1 MILINIKRGHYY
13 NEGSFGGILR
23 YISYSRIAMIMKKIN
38 LTPIIDVVFILLI
51 FFMLATNFQDFS
63 QTDIELSS
71 ESSKSM
77 SSDKKMYVVSVDKDK
92 SYKLNNENLHINDI
106 KAKILT
112 SVRREEDHLVVI
124 KPNDDVNMQLILIV
138 MEDFKNSNIN
148 NLLLGIKDDKEQNT
162 EYYDPTSRK
171 TKTPKI
177 LGKPVQ

>member
-1 MILINIKRGHYY
+1 MKR
-13 NEGSFGGILR
+13 
-23 YISYSRIAMIMKKIN
+23 IN

-77 SSDKKMYVVSVDKDK
+77 SSDKKMYVVGVDKDNT
-92 SYKLNNENLHINDI
+92 YKLNDVNLNLNDI

-112 SVRREEDHLVVI
+112 SVEREEEHLVII
-124 KPNDDVNMQLILIV
+124 KPNDDVKMQLILSV
-138 MEDFKNSNIN
+138 MEDFKDSNIN
-148 NLLLGIKDDKEQNT
+148 NLLLGIKDDKEQKQ
-162 EYYDPTSRK
+162 EYYDPTSRS

>member
-1 MILINIKRGHYY
+1 MN
-13 NEGSFGGILR
+13 
-23 YISYSRIAMIMKKIN
+23 KIN

-51 FFMLATNFQDFS
+51 FFMLATNFQDLS

-92 SYKLNNENLHINDI
+92 SYMLNDKSLHLNDI
-106 KAKILT
+106 KAKILS
-112 SVRREEDHLVVI
+112 SVRSEEEHLVVI
-124 KPNDDVNMQLILIV
+124 KPNDDVNMQLILSV
-138 MEDFKNSNIN
+138 MEDFKNSDIN
-148 NLLLGIKDDKEQNT
+148 NLLLGIKDNKDQTT

-171 TKTPKI
+171 TKAPKI

>member
-1 MILINIKRGHYY
+1 
-13 NEGSFGGILR
+13 
-23 YISYSRIAMIMKKIN
+23 MKKIS

-63 QTDIELSS
+63 QTDIDLSS

-77 SSDKKMYVVSVDKDK
+77 SSDTKMYVVNVDKEK
-92 SYKLNNENLHINDI
+92 SYKLNDESLHINDI
-106 KAKILT
+106 KAKILN
-112 SVRREEDHLVVI
+112 SIRSEEEHFVVI
-124 KPNDDVNMQLILIV
+124 KPNDDVNMQIILSV
-138 MEDFKNSNIN
+138 MEDFKRSNIN
-148 NLLLGIKDDKEQNT
+148 NILLGIKDNKETTQ

>member
-1 MILINIKRGHYY
+1 MN
-13 NEGSFGGILR
+13 
-23 YISYSRIAMIMKKIN
+23 KIN

-92 SYKLNNENLHINDI
+92 SFMLNDKSLHLNDI

-112 SVRREEDHLVVI
+112 SVRSEEEHLVVI
-124 KPNDDVNMQLILIV
+124 KPNDDVNMQLILSV
-138 MEDFKNSNIN
+138 MEDFKNSDIN
-148 NLLLGIKDDKEQNT
+148 NLLLGIKDNKDQT
-162 EYYDPTSRK
+162 PEYYDPTSRK
-171 TKTPKI
+171 TKAPKI

>member
-1 MILINIKRGHYY
+1 MN
-13 NEGSFGGILR
+13 
-23 YISYSRIAMIMKKIN
+23 KIN

-92 SYKLNNENLHINDI
+92 SYKLNDKSLHLNDI

-112 SVRREEDHLVVI
+112 SVRSEEEHLVII
-124 KPNDDVNMQLILIV
+124 KPKDDVNMQLILTV
-138 MEDFKNSNIN
+138 MEDFKNSDIN
-148 NLLLGIKDDKEQNT
+148 NLLLGIKDNENQDP

-171 TKTPKI
+171 TKATKI
-177 LGKPVQ
+177 LG

>member
-1 MILINIKRGHYY
+1 MN
-13 NEGSFGGILR
+13 
-23 YISYSRIAMIMKKIN
+23 KIN

-63 QTDIELSS
+63 QTDIELSN

-92 SYKLNNENLHINDI
+92 SFMLNDKSLHLNDI

-112 SVRREEDHLVVI
+112 SVRSEEEHLVVI
-124 KPNDDVNMQLILIV
+124 KPNDDVNMQLILSV
-138 MEDFKNSNIN
+138 MEDFKNSDIN
-148 NLLLGIKDDKEQNT
+148 NLLLGIKDNKDQT
-162 EYYDPTSRK
+162 PEYYDPTSRK
-171 TKTPKI
+171 TKAPKI

>member
-1 MILINIKRGHYY
+1 MN
-13 NEGSFGGILR
+13 
-23 YISYSRIAMIMKKIN
+23 KIN

-51 FFMLATNFQDFS
+51 FFMLATNFQDLS

-92 SYKLNNENLHINDI
+92 SYMLNDKSLHLNDI
-106 KAKILT
+106 KAKILS
-112 SVRREEDHLVVI
+112 SVRSEEEHFVVI
-124 KPNDDVNMQLILIV
+124 KPNDDVNMQLILSV
-138 MEDFKNSNIN
+138 MEDFKNSDIN
-148 NLLLGIKDDKEQNT
+148 NLLLGIKDNKDQTT

-171 TKTPKI
+171 TKAPKI